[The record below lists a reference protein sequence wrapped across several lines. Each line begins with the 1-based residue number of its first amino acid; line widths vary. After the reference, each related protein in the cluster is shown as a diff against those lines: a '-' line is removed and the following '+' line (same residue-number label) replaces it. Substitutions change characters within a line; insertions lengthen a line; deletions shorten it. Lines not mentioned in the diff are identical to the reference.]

1 MKNKTILFASIA
13 LAVFLLVI
21 GTGLVSNVFA
31 ENPEP
36 KTATPNLEEFMV
48 REQQYQQLINE
59 ANQKLETANQQIID
73 LAAKAN
79 STSEVPDQP
88 YLFSTEQASQIA
100 ANLAGTQP
108 KESPELVDFNG
119 NPAYEIKFMEGK
131 YVGAVYI
138 DANTGAVL
146 YNGLAQKISYI
157 TTEQA
162 ISIATNYL
170 GGGTVTRVDFGSY
183 DGLKVYIVQF
193 TNGQSV
199 YIDLSGHIKAVQMA
213 PSTSNSSDEES
224 HESEDHEVDD

>member
-1 MKNKTILFASIA
+1 MKNKTIVFASIA

-21 GTGLVSNVFA
+21 GTGVVSNAFA
-31 ENPEP
+31 KNPDS
-36 KTATPNLEEFMV
+36 KTATPSLEEFMV

-79 STSEVPDQP
+79 NASEVPDQP
-88 YLFSTEQASQIA
+88 YLFSSEQASQIA

-119 NPAYEIKFMEGK
+119 NPAYEIKFVEGK
-131 YVGAVYI
+131 YIGTVYI
-138 DANTGAVL
+138 DANTGEVL
-146 YNGLAQKISYI
+146 YNGLAQKVSYI

-162 ISIATNYL
+162 ITIATKYL
-170 GGGTVTRVDFGSY
+170 GGGSVSRVDFGSY
-183 DGLKVYIVQF
+183 DGLQVYIVQF

-199 YIDLSGHIKAVQMA
+199 YIDLSGRIKAVQMA
-213 PSTSNSSDEES
+213 PSTGNSDVES

>member
-1 MKNKTILFASIA
+1 
-13 LAVFLLVI
+13 
-21 GTGLVSNVFA
+21 
-31 ENPEP
+31 
-36 KTATPNLEEFMV
+36 MV

-79 STSEVPDQP
+79 NASEVPDQP
-88 YLFSTEQASQIA
+88 YLFSSEQASQIA

-119 NPAYEIKFMEGK
+119 NPAYEIKFVEGK
-131 YVGAVYI
+131 YIGTVYI
-138 DANTGAVL
+138 DANTGEVL
-146 YNGLAQKISYI
+146 YNGLAQKVSYI

-162 ISIATNYL
+162 ITIATKYL
-170 GGGTVTRVDFGSY
+170 GGGSVSRVDFGSY
-183 DGLKVYIVQF
+183 DGLQVYIVQF

-199 YIDLSGHIKAVQMA
+199 YIDLSGRIKAVQMA
-213 PSTSNSSDEES
+213 PSTGNSDVES